1 MKLSTAI
8 NALNKEADF
17 LGMTFAEVIVF
28 IRRNPYAATRRSL
41 EALEVYN
48 KETV

>member
-8 NALNKEADF
+8 NVLNKEADF

-28 IRRNPYAATRRSL
+28 IQRNPYVATMRSL